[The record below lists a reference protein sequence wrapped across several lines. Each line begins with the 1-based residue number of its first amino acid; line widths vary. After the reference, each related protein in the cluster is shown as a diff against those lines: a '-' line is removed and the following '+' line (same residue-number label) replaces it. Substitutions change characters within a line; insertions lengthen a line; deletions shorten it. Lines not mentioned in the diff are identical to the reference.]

1 MPGKKGRQKK
11 SKAANLL
18 ERLDSKRDEVLRFA
32 TNFAVDFTNN
42 LSEHDVRMMK
52 LQNKISGGWRSED
65 GARAWVRVR
74 SYLSTA
80 RKQGRG
86 SLEVLTQLFG
96 GRCWMPALPGP

>member
-1 MPGKKGRQKK
+1 VPGKKGRPKK

-18 ERLDSKRDEVLRFA
+18 ERLDLQRDDVLRFA
-32 TNFAVDFTNN
+32 TNFAVGFTNN
-42 LSEHDVRMMK
+42 LSEQDVRMMK
-52 LQNKISGGWRSED
+52 LQNKISGGWRSKE

-86 SLEVLTQLFG
+86 RLEALTELFAG
-96 GRCWMPALPGP
+96 QCWVPALPGP